1 MCPDTGSRTKMDTG
15 NSVSCR
21 VSHLDPNTAGGA
33 LEKER
38 DFGCESVNLA
48 AYLLY
53 ECEEMQKRL
62 IPRQDRGPVNSE
74 SLG

>member
-1 MCPDTGSRTKMDTG
+1 MQEILSAAE
-15 NSVSCR
+15 SVTWNPTLQEVLWR
-21 VSHLDPNTAGGA
+21 
-33 LEKER
+33 KKKR

-53 ECEEMQKRL
+53 EYEEMQQRL